1 MDIIDPLLEFE
12 TQREK
17 DFFNERINSYHKS
30 LSLLSLLDR
39 TAALLHNYPE
49 NGQLYYD
56 IISRYYFDNFK
67 YSHNE
72 IVSILELSRTSYFR
86 YFDQAVSCFYSL
98 LIPVLKAENYDIN
111 DDLIPVDYL

>member
-72 IVSILELSRTSYFR
+72 IVSIL
-86 YFDQAVSCFYSL
+86 
-98 LIPVLKAENYDIN
+98 
-111 DDLIPVDYL
+111 